1 MWILSFFPDFTVYLI
16 LITGLVLFLAAT
28 FLGMFPV
35 VNQYKTPAQIIGVI
49 LLAFGLYLKGGLDY
63 KETQELK
70 VAQLEKKLA
79 EATAKAEKKNTEIVT
94 RYVKDTEVI
103 RVKGDA
109 VIKYIDR
116 EIVKYDD
123 KCKIAPEV
131 IEAHNRAATLTIPT
145 EDKEVK

>member
-103 RVKGDA
+103 KVKGDA

-116 EIVKYDD
+116 EVVKYDD

>member
-116 EIVKYDD
+116 EVVKYDD
-123 KCKIAPEV
+123 KCKIPLEV
-131 IEAHNRAATLTIPT
+131 IEAHNRAATLTIPI